1 MQFTL
6 IHWPNI
12 PNTYSIF
19 TASEFTFTNRQIY
32 SGASFLL
39 WSSLSIL
46 SETISSLFWS
56 SILDTYWPGGLII
69 PCYIFLHFHT
79 VHGVLEARILK
90 WFAIPFS
97 SEPFCHNSLL
107 WLVYQ
112 KPIKNF
118 CLKFKHL
125 CHLENGFYWSFFI
138 FPITHIVLFYCLS
151 VIFCL
156 CNGHF
161 WCYVAETLGSIIFWK
176 VLGFVLP
183 HS

>member
-12 PNTYSIF
+12 PNTYSTF

-39 WSSLSIL
+39 WSSLFIL
-46 SETISSLFWS
+46 SGTISSLFWS
-56 SILDTYWPGGLII
+56 SILDTYQPGGLII
-69 PCYIFLHFHT
+69 RCYIFLHFHT
-79 VHGVLEARILK
+79 VRGVLEARILK
-90 WFAIPFS
+90 WFAILFS
-97 SEPFCHNSLL
+97 SEPCFVITLYRDSSVKNLL
-107 WLVYQ
+107 
-112 KPIKNF
+112 KI

-125 CHLENGFYWSFFI
+125 CHLENGFYWSFFL